1 MPAKLD
7 MPEEKK
13 TIKINRP
20 QIREKKSLQEWCDN
34 LNQ

>member
-1 MPAKLD
+1 MLAKLD

-13 TIKINRP
+13 NNQNKQTSNQR
-20 QIREKKSLQEWCDN
+20 KKSLQEWCDN